1 MSLLAIENQVFLHPI
16 FFAFYFGQ
24 LALLSIFLYF
34 FLYRAF
40 GAGQGGLS
48 KKVFGKNFSFY

>member
-1 MSLLAIENQVFLHPI
+1 MSLLAIENQVFLHTI

-48 KKVFGKNFSFY
+48 KKVFG